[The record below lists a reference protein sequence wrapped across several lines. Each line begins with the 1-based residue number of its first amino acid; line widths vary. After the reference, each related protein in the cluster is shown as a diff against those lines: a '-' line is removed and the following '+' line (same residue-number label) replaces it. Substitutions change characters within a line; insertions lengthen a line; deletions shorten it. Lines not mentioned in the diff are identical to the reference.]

1 VARHEI
7 GCEVKSGNFVPV
19 LIVLVG
25 VLLSA
30 IPAGSG
36 YADEKSRPGNK
47 INLFAVSEGKAILV
61 IEKKRRVLKIGQT
74 SPEGVTLLKTN
85 TANEIVTIRVDGKEQ
100 ELGLNSVLG
109 SSFQKGNAPKVTLYS
124 DRIGQYQTDGHING
138 KLVRFL
144 VDTGA
149 STIALSSVTAKKI
162 GLDYLSLGRP
172 SVASTASGYVR
183 MYEVKLTTVK
193 VGAITLYN
201 VDAGV
206 IEGTH
211 PTEVLLG
218 MSFLGKLKVKQEGNK
233 MELMKKY

>member
-1 VARHEI
+1 MKLE
-7 GCEVKSGNFVPV
+7 NFVPI
-19 LIVLVG
+19 LIVIVA
-25 VLLSA
+25 VLLSSVPVRSVYA
-30 IPAGSG
+30 EEKTRPA
-36 YADEKSRPGNK
+36 NK

-61 IEKKRRVLKIGQT
+61 IEKKRRVLEIGQT

-85 TANEIVTIRVDGKEQ
+85 TADEIVTIRFDGKDQ

-109 SSFQKGNAPKVTLYS
+109 SNFQKGNAPKVTLYS
-124 DRIGQYQTDGHING
+124 DRIGQFQTDGRING

-149 STIALSSVTAKKI
+149 STIAMSSVTAKKI
-162 GLDYLSLGRP
+162 GLDYISLGRP

-183 MYEVKLTTVK
+183 IYNVKLTTVK
-193 VGAITLYN
+193 VGAITLHN

-218 MSFLGKLKVKQEGNK
+218 MSFLGKLKMKQEGNK
-233 MELMKKY
+233 MELKKKF

>member
-1 VARHEI
+1 M
-7 GCEVKSGNFVPV
+7 
-19 LIVLVG
+19 IVLVG
-25 VLLSA
+25 VLLSSV
-30 IPAGSG
+30 PARTA
-36 YADEKSRPGNK
+36 YAVEKTRPGNK

-85 TANEIVTIRVDGKEQ
+85 TADEIVIIHFEGKEQ

-109 SSFQKGNAPKVTLYS
+109 SNFQKDNAPKVTLYS
-124 DRIGQYQTDGHING
+124 DRIGQFQTDGRING

-162 GLDYLSLGRP
+162 GLDYISLGRP

-183 MYEVKLTTVK
+183 MYNVKLTTVK
-193 VGAITLYN
+193 IGAITLYN

-206 IEGTH
+206 IEGSH

-218 MSFLGKLKVKQEGNK
+218 MSFLGKLKMKQEGNK
-233 MELMKKY
+233 MELKKKF

>member
-1 VARHEI
+1 M
-7 GCEVKSGNFVPV
+7 KSGNLVPI

-25 VLLSA
+25 VLLSSV
-30 IPAGSG
+30 PARTA
-36 YADEKSRPGNK
+36 YAVEKTRPGNK

-85 TANEIVTIRVDGKEQ
+85 TADEIVIIHFEGKEQ

-109 SSFQKGNAPKVTLYS
+109 SNFQKDNAPKVTLYS
-124 DRIGQYQTDGHING
+124 DRIGQFQTDGRING

-162 GLDYLSLGRP
+162 GLDYISLGRP

-183 MYEVKLTTVK
+183 MYNVKLTTVK
-193 VGAITLYN
+193 IGAITLYN

-206 IEGTH
+206 IEGSH

-218 MSFLGKLKVKQEGNK
+218 MSFLGKLKMKQEGNK
-233 MELMKKY
+233 MELKKKF

>member
-7 GCEVKSGNFVPV
+7 GCDMKSGNLVSILV
-19 LIVLVG
+19 VLVG

-36 YADEKSRPGNK
+36 YADEKTRSGNK

-61 IEKKRRVLKIGQT
+61 IEKKRRVLEIGQT

-85 TANEIVTIRVDGKEQ
+85 TANETVSIRVDGKEQ

-109 SSFQKGNAPKVTLYS
+109 SSFQKGEPPKVTLYS
-124 DRIGQYQTDGHING
+124 DRIGQFQTDGRING

-162 GLDYLSLGRP
+162 GLDYISLGRP

-183 MYEVKLTTVK
+183 MYTVKLTTVK
-193 VGAITLYN
+193 IGAITLHN

-233 MELMKKY
+233 MELIKKY